1 MKKIL
6 LTGLVIGSQL
16 LGSSLI
22 AEAKGP
28 DVAEKKLV
36 CDIAQDGMAEVKVG
50 RLAEK
55 KGSAAEVKNFA
66 KRMVEDHT
74 KANDELKLAAKEDG
88 VTLPADVNAEQ
99 KSTYD
104 ELSKL
109 AGKAFDDKYMA
120 EMVKGHDKAVA
131 AIGKESET
139 GSGHL
144 KEWAGKTIGTI
155 KEHDKLAKHVDSD
168 VTK

>member
-6 LTGLVIGSQL
+6 LTGLLIGSQL
-16 LGSSLI
+16 LGLPLI
-22 AEAKGP
+22 AQAKAP
-28 DVAEKKLV
+28 DAAEKQRI
-36 CDIAQDGMAEVKVG
+36 CDIAQDSMAEVKVG
-50 RLAEK
+50 QLAEK
-55 KGSAAEVKNFA
+55 NGSTTEVKDFG
-66 KRMVEDHT
+66 KRMVADHT
-74 KANDELKLAAKEDG
+74 KANDELKIAAKQDG
-88 VTLPADVNAEQ
+88 VTLPADVNAKQ

-109 AGKAFDDKYMA
+109 TGKAFDDKYMA

-131 AIGKESET
+131 AIGAESET

-144 KEWAGKTIGTI
+144 KEWASKTIGTI

-168 VTK
+168 LSK

>member
-1 MKKIL
+1 M
-6 LTGLVIGSQL
+6 

-22 AEAKGP
+22 AQAKGP
-28 DVAEKKLV
+28 DAAEKKRV

-50 RLAEK
+50 QLAEK
-55 KGSAAEVKNFA
+55 KGSTAEVKDFG
-66 KRMVEDHT
+66 KRMVGDHT
-74 KANDELKLAAKEDG
+74 KANDELKVAARQDG
-88 VTLPADVNAEQ
+88 VALPADVTAEQ

-109 AGKAFDDKYMA
+109 SGKSFDDKYMA
-120 EMVKGHDKAVA
+120 EMVKGHDKAVV

-144 KEWAGKTIGTI
+144 KEWAAKTIGTF
-155 KEHDKLAKHVDSD
+155 KEHDKLAKHIDSD